1 MTVLKQG
8 FPTASLG
15 NIMSWIEKVSKQLDL
30 TPVLIDW
37 GICNA
42 NPLRLEEFIAFCMQ
56 HSPNES
62 MEYEELADLV
72 LESAAKSIEDGT
84 FTMERKKLVVD
95 FIREKSDL
103 FPIQLN
109 YWLTFESKE
118 ICPILPVVKE
128 AADA

>member
-1 MTVLKQG
+1 
-8 FPTASLG
+8 
-15 NIMSWIEKVSKQLDL
+15 MSWIEKVSKQLDL

-42 NPLRLEEFIAFCMQ
+42 NPVRLEEFITFCMQ

-72 LESAAKSIEDGT
+72 LESAAKSIENGT
-84 FTMERKKLVVD
+84 FSMARKKLVVD

-109 YWLTFESKE
+109 YWLTFESEE
-118 ICPILPVVKE
+118 ICPILPVIKE
-128 AADA
+128 AANA